1 MDIMNHR
8 AKGKKSTNPFSDKYK
23 NKGPLN
29 AAQQTASQPDANEE
43 VDLTTLK
50 RMFLIRY
57 KLINFINNAHDLIC
71 NQVIIETFS
80 P

>member
-1 MDIMNHR
+1 MDIINHR
-8 AKGKKSTNPFSDKYK
+8 AKGKKPTNPFSHKYK
-23 NKGPLN
+23 NKDPLN
-29 AAQQTASQPDANEE
+29 TVQPTDSQPDSNEE

-71 NQVIIETFS
+71 NQVIIKTFS
-80 P
+80 F